1 MAKKPMK
8 KAAKQFVPVNAASM
22 REALKSVLDA
32 FDESLIGYGYRM
44 TDEEHDRISALYR
57 AVDSALSAPPR
68 NCDVG
73 TAVEQE
79 SRWRTNCG
87 YGIPNC
93 KHCKVYEEAKNSGLV
108 NGRNLM
114 RCDCRFIW
122 AQMPYTEGGAE

>member
-1 MAKKPMK
+1 MSN
-8 KAAKQFVPVNAASM
+8 NAAAM
-22 REALKSVLDA
+22 REALEEILLVCYKA
-32 FDESLIGYGYRM
+32 GARYGY
-44 TDEEHDRISALYR
+44 DVSCGLIKVKAKN
-57 AVDSALSAPPR
+57 ALSAPPR

-79 SRWRTNCG
+79 SRWKTNCG

-108 NGRNLM
+108 NGRYLM

-122 AQMPYTEGGAE
+122 AQMPYEEGGDK

>member
-1 MAKKPMK
+1 MEASNV
-8 KAAKQFVPVNAASM
+8 KAM
-22 REALKSVLDA
+22 REAVRSILNLAYEVAAETEEPRCKISNDW
-32 FDESLIGYGYRM
+32 LIE
-44 TDEEHDRISALYR
+44 TCKAAL
-57 AVDSALSAPPR
+57 AAPPR

-108 NGRNLM
+108 NGRYLM

-122 AQMPYTEGGAE
+122 AQMPYEEGGEKC